1 MSQWPDL
8 IRVNEEKRE
17 AHHLDQ
23 DVFFSRGQ
31 ISLALEHGE
40 ASVDNVAEKLFV
52 VLDDFQCVFQVVS
65 DLALSGQEHGEV
77 LGLLQSVTVRHHL
90 EKLRRS
96 SVGGVVVLHRGL
108 HVLQLVEHWK
118 QASVTQGLFLRLIQ
132 LKLAVSSFFF
142 F

>member
-17 AHHLDQ
+17 SHHFDQ

-52 VLDDFQCVFQVVS
+52 VLDHFQRVFQVVP
-65 DLALSGQEHGEV
+65 DLALGGQEHGEV
-77 LGLLQSVTVRHHL
+77 LGLLQSVTVRHDL

-108 HVLQLVEHWK
+108 HVLQLVKH
-118 QASVTQGLFLRLIQ
+118 
-132 LKLAVSSFFF
+132 
-142 F
+142 